1 MRPLSSLSMSTLRTA
16 TPALRRPSHLSYAAA
31 ALALL
36 LALAPRPGSAA
47 PEPPDPSA
55 GSALSCET
63 LPRLLGAYLQNHV
76 QYRAL
81 TDDLKERVAESNLRH
96 LDPSRSLFVQADA
109 DKVKTEL
116 GGVFGSL
123 TRGDCSQL
131 EDMQKLTI
139 ERYKEMEEFVRDYV
153 SDSDYQI
160 DKNASLM
167 IDPEKRGFPKDKAER
182 EDLYRRLV
190 HFQMSNYV
198 ANGEP
203 MDEAKK
209 KLIHRYELM
218 TKRAEEMKKDEIYAR
233 FLDAFSTALDP
244 HSAYLSPDN
253 LEDFKIHMGLSLEG
267 IGAVL
272 SSRDGYTVVEEV
284 VPGGSAAKQGS
295 IKPKDK
301 VIAVAQDDKGDMVDV
316 IDMDL
321 RDVVR
326 MIRGKKGS
334 VVRLSLLRQGATT
347 ERYTVRLVRDKIN
360 LEEQAAKL
368 RFEEIKSG
376 DKTYKLAVLDLPSFY
391 GDKDTGARQATDDV
405 QKLLKEAK
413 TAKADGLLLDLSRNG
428 GGLLDYAVKIT
439 GFFIGKGGVVAVGDS
454 QQQTQVLDDP
464 DETIQW
470 SGPLVVLTSRVTAS
484 AAEILAGAVKDY
496 HRGVIV
502 GDDHTFGKGSVQTVA
517 PLPPGLG
524 ALKLTTAL
532 FYRPGGQST
541 QQIGVPADIVVPALT
556 ANDELGE
563 TNQPYSLPA
572 RSIDAFANGT
582 SKQSSGYIRIDATTV
597 QSLAQRSQARV
608 ASDTRFADIEK
619 ELEKQ
624 RANAGVVKVADLLEK
639 KEKDKEK
646 EKETA
651 STATDPTKAAGSA
664 SGNAATAPPV
674 LSGTGIPGEEEP
686 ADDRAA
692 QVQEALNILADLVST
707 PTVGMT
713 N

>member
-1 MRPLSSLSMSTLRTA
+1 MRRLSSLAMSILRL
-16 TPALRRPSHLSYAAA
+16 PFPVPRRSPYLSYPLAS
-31 ALALL
+31 LALV
-36 LALAPRPGSAA
+36 LALGPAAPSPARAATESAA
-47 PEPPDPSA
+47 S
-55 GSALSCET
+55 SALSCET
-63 LPRLLGAYLQNHV
+63 LPRLVGAYLQNHV

-81 TDDLKERVAESNLRH
+81 TEDLKERVAESNLRH
-96 LDPSRSLFVQADA
+96 LDPSRSLFVESDA
-109 DKVKTEL
+109 EAL
-116 GGVFGSL
+116 RHQFSGLFASL

-131 EDMQKLTI
+131 EAMHKLTI
-139 ERYKEMEEFVRDYV
+139 ERYKEMESFVRDYV
-153 SDSDYQI
+153 SPSDYQI
-160 DKNASLM
+160 DENATLV
-167 IDPEKRGFPKDKAER
+167 IDAEKRGFPKGKAER

-198 ANGEP
+198 ANGEAL
-203 MDEAKK
+203 DEAKK

-218 TKRAEEMKKDEIYAR
+218 TRRAQETKRDEIYAR
-233 FLDAFSTALDP
+233 FLDAFSTSLDP
-244 HSAYLSPDN
+244 HSSYLSPDN

-272 SSRDGYTVVEEV
+272 SSRDGYTVVEEI
-284 VPGGSAAKQGS
+284 VPGGSAAKEGS
-295 IKPKDK
+295 LKPKDK
-301 VIAVAQDDKGDMVDV
+301 VIAVAQDEKGEMVDV

-368 RFEEIKSG
+368 RFEEVKSG
-376 DKTYKLAVLDLPSFY
+376 DRTYKLAVLDLPSFY
-391 GDKDTGARQATDDV
+391 GDKDAGARQATDDV
-405 QKLLKEAK
+405 QKLLKEARA
-413 TAKADGLLLDLSRNG
+413 AKADGLLLDLSRNG

-454 QQQTQVLDDP
+454 QSRTQVLDDP
-464 DETIQW
+464 DEEIQW

-496 HRGVIV
+496 RRGVIV

-532 FYRPGGQST
+532 FYRPGGKST

-572 RSIDAFANGT
+572 RSIEAFAKGAP
-582 SKQSSGYIRIDATTV
+582 KQGGGFIAIDDATV
-597 QSLAQRSQARV
+597 QALAQRSHDRV
-608 ASDTRFADIEK
+608 AGDARFADIEK

-624 RANAGVVKVADLLEK
+624 RANEGVVKVADLLEK

-646 EKETA
+646 EAAKPQA
-651 STATDPTKAAGSA
+651 STTDGAPSGDSA
-664 SGNAATAPPV
+664 MVAPPP
-674 LSGTGIPGEEEP
+674 GTGLPGEDGP
-686 ADDRAA
+686 PDDRAP
-692 QVQEALNILADLVST
+692 QVQEALRILGDLVSSR
-707 PTVGMT
+707 PVAM
-713 N
+713 ND

>member
-1 MRPLSSLSMSTLRTA
+1 MKLPRLRA
-16 TPALRRPSHLSYAAA
+16 TPVSASVPALFLAAA
-31 ALALL
+31 VSIALAGP
-36 LALAPRPGSAA
+36 AAAETVTRPATASS
-47 PEPPDPSA
+47 D
-55 GSALSCET
+55 LTCEAI
-63 LPRLLGAYLQNHV
+63 PRLLGTYLQNHV

-81 TDDLKERVAESNLRH
+81 TEELKGRVAESNLRH
-96 LDPSRSLFVQADA
+96 LDPSRSLFLESEAGALEKQFSAA
-109 DKVKTEL
+109 FAAL
-116 GGVFGSL
+116 S
-123 TRGDCSQL
+123 RGDCAAL
-131 EDMQKLTI
+131 ERMHAETI
-139 ERYKEMEEFVRDYV
+139 ERYAEMEKFVRDYV
-153 SDSDYQI
+153 SRPDYAI
-160 DKNASLM
+160 DESATLVV
-167 IDPEKRGFPKDKAER
+167 DPEKRGFPKDASAR
-182 EDLYRRLV
+182 ADLYRRLV

-198 ANGEP
+198 ANGETL
-203 MDEAKK
+203 DEAKK

-218 TKRAEEMKKDEIYAR
+218 TRRAKEMKRDEIYAR
-233 FLDAFSTALDP
+233 FLDGFSTALDP

-295 IKPKDK
+295 LSPKDK
-301 VIAVAQDDKGDMVDV
+301 ILGVAQADDEFVDV

-334 VVRLSLLRQGATT
+334 VVRLSVLRQGATAD
-347 ERYTVRLVRDKIN
+347 RFVVRLVRDKIN

-368 RFEEIKSG
+368 RFEEVEAGGAKR
-376 DKTYKLAVLDLPSFY
+376 KLAILDLPSFY
-391 GDKDTGARQATDDV
+391 GDKETGSRQATDDV
-405 QKLLKEAK
+405 AKLLKEARD
-413 TAKADGLLLDLSRNG
+413 AKADGLLLDLSRNG

-454 QQQTQVLDDP
+454 RQQTQVLDDP
-464 DETIQW
+464 DDEIQW

-484 AAEILAGAVKDY
+484 AAEIFAGAVKDY
-496 HRGVIV
+496 RRGVIV

-563 TNQPYSLPA
+563 RNQPYSLPA
-572 RSIDAFANGT
+572 RSIDAFANG
-582 SKQSSGYIRIDATTV
+582 KPKSGGYTPVDAATIA
-597 QSLAQRSQARV
+597 SLAERSRARV
-608 ASDTRFADIEK
+608 GSDERFAEIEK
-619 ELEKQ
+619 ELAEQK
-624 RANAGVVKVADLLEK
+624 ANGGEVKVADLLEK
-639 KEKDKEK
+639 KEKEGDK
-646 EKETA
+646 TA
-651 STATDPTKAAGSA
+651 ATDGDKAGST
-664 SGNAATAPPV
+664 SGDSAMLAP
-674 LSGTGIPGEEEP
+674 TGIPGEDAKP
-686 ADDRAA
+686 DDRKP
-692 QVQEALNILADLVST
+692 QIDEALRILGDLVVSK
-707 PTVGMT
+707 PVAM